1 MGLFG
6 NKNTATKETT
16 KAGATVS
23 ATETS
28 TERAEPSFDPT
39 TGSVASAIS
48 SAASNANAT
57 VPTTAKNGQSVQEQ
71 PDQGERQETP
81 MAYRQVS
88 PGDYLVL
95 PTGNEAALN
104 GAAAVARQ
112 TKSGETVGKNGQRV
126 VEQQDNGQRTEQ
138 PIDVSSGVATVS
150 PSAFNL
156 DTELAQ
162 TATTTPDASGDAG
175 EVTPSAPSKSHDELV
190 AERNAKIFGLCGAV
204 YIDYDNV
211 DDVLA
216 AVSDERVTFSFN
228 ESTMQETLV
237 IVDTEARRVTLAEVD
252 LDELTER
259 INESLPSKDV
269 ASAIAS
275 ALRETDGYHSFN
287 F

>member
-57 VPTTAKNGQSVQEQ
+57 VPTTAKNGQSVQETQ
-71 PDQGERQETP
+71 DSGQRPETP
-81 MAYRQVS
+81 IDLS
-88 PGDYLVL
+88 
-95 PTGNEAALN
+95 AAT
-104 GAAAVARQ
+104 A